1 METWHILAAIG
12 VVAFIIEIFTAGFI
26 AGSVGIGFFFAAAGS
41 YFGLAVEWQILL
53 FAVGVTLTYFLI
65 RPLINKYGY
74 EKEQVKTNRD
84 ALIGRTGKVTE
95 EINSE
100 KNTGRVAID
109 GDDWKAVTR
118 QNDPIPAGTTVKV
131 VDIDSIILFVEPLN

>member
-1 METWHILAAIG
+1 MDTWYILAAIG
-12 VVAFIIEIFTAGFI
+12 IVAFIIEIFTTGFI
-26 AGSVGIGFFFAAAGS
+26 AGSVGIGFFFAAAGN

-53 FAVGVTLTYFLI
+53 FATGLTLTYFLI

-74 EKEQVKTNRD
+74 GKEAVRTNRD

-95 EINSE
+95 EINTE

-109 GDDWKAVTR
+109 GDNWKAVAR
-118 QNDPIPAGTTVKV
+118 QHDSIPAGTTVKV
-131 VDIDSIILFVEPLN
+131 VDIDSIILFVEPLK